1 MENPPI
7 SSYTVD
13 ESDLPEGVVL
23 YGNDSMGGKAKGLLF
38 AMDGYRRALC
48 DIPYSDNVHFPR
60 SYVIKTD
67 YFDSFMDMNF
77 LEGVVE
83 RKCQRMLS
91 IKEMNQKFMEG
102 EIPKGLKE
110 VIYDILE
117 RETEPL
123 IVRSSSVLE
132 DNLKYSFAGIYE
144 SLFTSNSGTLEYRVK
159 SLENTIKKVYAST
172 FNNNAK
178 EYRKKHKISWKNEKM
193 ALLIQ
198 NVIGRKHR
206 TGYHY
211 PTIAGVAFSRNYY
224 PWNNRIRMNDGM
236 GRLVIGLG
244 TRAVGRSYA
253 RMFSLSNPQLRP
265 EGSVVSEII
274 RYSQD
279 LVDVL
284 DIASDDHLSID
295 IGEIK
300 GDRNDMYLSCST
312 LKENQYLVDTG
323 KMISNDERIVPTF
336 NRILNTDRFFPFV
349 PIMRSA
355 LSNLENHSGTPI
367 DIEFAIDFD
376 GEGNGRFYLLQLRAL
391 VGRPEHRKI
400 RIPKIAKEKMIL
412 KSMHVLGN
420 GFRYNIP
427 HIVYVPPENFNF
439 DNSYKIARE
448 IGRINEILGKQ
459 RYILIGPGRWGTS
472 SPELGVPVEYSEISN
487 AVVIVEL
494 STNNTDPELSFG
506 THFFGD
512 MTTAKTLYLP
522 VFIERGGEIDKEF
535 FDSQPNRFNSDLV
548 KLITN
553 ESGFRV
559 YVSGEDKTGIICLQ

>member
-1 MENPPI
+1 MDRPPI
-7 SSYTVD
+7 SSFVID
-13 ESDLPEGVVL
+13 ESKLPKDVII
-23 YGNDSMGGKAKGLLF
+23 YGKGDEGGKAKGIIF
-38 AMDGYRRALC
+38 AMDGYDNALHET
-48 DIPYSDNVHFPR
+48 PYSDSVFFPR
-60 SYVIKTD
+60 SYIIRTD
-67 YFDSFMDMNF
+67 YFDSFMETNS
-77 LEGVVE
+77 LQGVIN
-83 RKCQRMLS
+83 RKCHRLLS
-91 IKEMNQKFMEG
+91 VKEMNQKFMEA
-102 EIPKGLKE
+102 EIPDDLRE

-144 SLFTSNSGTLEYRVK
+144 SLFTSNNGVLEYRVK
-159 SLENTIKKVYAST
+159 SIENTIKRVYAST

-178 EYRKKHKISWKNEKM
+178 EYRNKHKIPWKNEKM

-198 NVIGRKHR
+198 NVIGQRYQ

-224 PWNNRIRMNDGM
+224 PWNNRIEMNDGM

-279 LVDVL
+279 KVDVL
-284 DIASDDHLSID
+284 DIASDEHISVDID
-295 IGEIK
+295 DLK
-300 GDRNDMYLSCST
+300 GDMNDMYISCST
-312 LKENQYLVDTG
+312 LKENQYLVPTG
-323 KMISNDERIVPTF
+323 KAISKDERILPTF
-336 NRILNTDRFFPFV
+336 NKILNSERYFPFV
-349 PIMRSA
+349 PIMDSM
-355 LSNLENHSGTPI
+355 LKNLEKYSGTPI
-367 DIEFAIDFD
+367 DIEFAINFD
-376 GEGNGRFYLLQLRAL
+376 GKGSGRFYLLQLRAL

-400 RIPKIAKEKMIL
+400 SIPKVPKENVII
-412 KSMHVLGN
+412 KSKNVLGN

-427 HIVYVPPENFNF
+427 HIVYVPPHVFNYDSSF
-439 DNSYKIARE
+439 KIARE

-512 MTTAKTLYLP
+512 MTTSKTLYIP
-522 VFIERGGEIDKEF
+522 VFMERGGEINYEF
-535 FDSQPNRFNSDLV
+535 FEKQPNRFTSDLV
-548 KLITN
+548 KLITMKP
-553 ESGFRV
+553 GFKV
-559 YVSGEDKTGIICLQ
+559 YVSGEKKTGMICLQ